1 MGSCV
6 LHAIQGQIKA
16 VQVVATKESVL
27 EMEVGVKLSLVVA
40 ASTVTVVIQWEEV
53 LEATPTP

>member
-40 ASTVTVVIQWEEV
+40 ASTVTVVIQ
-53 LEATPTP
+53 